1 MQIQIMMY
9 NGKQKRFHQTNGSN
23 RNMTAIAK
31 KIEEEIQHLPLEDML
46 ALHEQLLVSIHE
58 REEARSLDPA
68 FRNDIQRRIDE
79 IDSGK
84 VQGVDA
90 LEALK
95 KM

>member
-1 MQIQIMMY
+1 MMY

-23 RNMTAIAK
+23 CNMTAIAK

-46 ALHEQLLVSIHE
+46 ALYEQLIVSIHE
-58 REEARSLDPA
+58 GEEAGSLDPA

-79 IDSGK
+79 IDSGR